1 MTTSLTIPSRRF
13 ILLLIFG
20 IMLAMFP
27 LLVSDET
34 WDRFGEWCFAWFPAH
49 PPAGLESLCGL
60 ILTPFFILR
69 GFSYMIGTA
78 VIFWCVG
85 RYCLQLPKPVTSP
98 VLLIPLLCDAYVFAQ
113 ALPFL
118 AVPRGAQIRPM
129 GWAFFSLLLAV
140 GMTVFGLAYV
150 SGQLRAPRSRAC
162 CGIGYILSIMPIPI
176 VILSLRL
183 MAAIKGFEL
192 EQ

>member
-20 IMLAMFP
+20 ILLAMFP

-69 GFSYMIGTA
+69 GFSYMTNCDIVA
-78 VIFWCVG
+78 EVDG
-85 RYCLQLPKPVTSP
+85 RHQ
-98 VLLIPLLCDAYVFAQ
+98 
-113 ALPFL
+113 
-118 AVPRGAQIRPM
+118 
-129 GWAFFSLLLAV
+129 
-140 GMTVFGLAYV
+140 
-150 SGQLRAPRSRAC
+150 
-162 CGIGYILSIMPIPI
+162 GI
-176 VILSLRL
+176 
-183 MAAIKGFEL
+183 
-192 EQ
+192 